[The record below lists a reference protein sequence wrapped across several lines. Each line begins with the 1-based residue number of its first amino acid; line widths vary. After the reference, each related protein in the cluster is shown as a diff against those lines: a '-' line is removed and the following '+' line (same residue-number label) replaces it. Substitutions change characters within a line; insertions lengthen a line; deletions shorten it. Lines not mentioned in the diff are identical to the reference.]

1 MTPLGS
7 ANKYVEMG
15 YCFLIT
21 AMMGMSK
28 MGMDVLLS
36 AKGRHFTNVKGAIP
50 LTPPSA
56 ST

>member
-21 AMMGMSK
+21 AMMGMPK

-36 AKGRHFTNVKGAIP
+36 VKGRYFTNAKVEIQLIP
-50 LTPPSA
+50 HPA